1 MTAILEK
8 MLLEDDFLT
17 QVLAN
22 GQEIV
27 LQYDDVLPEQANQ
40 IAATRENIISFFGNK
55 DTFAEKLQSDLAFKE
70 QVLEYSKEKFTY
82 MLASEQSGQQQRIVW
97 VLG

>member
-1 MTAILEK
+1 MSTILEK

-17 QVLAN
+17 EVLTN
-22 GQEIV
+22 GKEIV
-27 LQYDDVLPEQANQ
+27 IQYDDVIPDQVNQ
-40 IAATRENIISFFGNK
+40 IVSTRENIINFFGNK
-55 DTFAEKLQSDLAFKE
+55 DTFNEKLQTDPAFKE
-70 QVLEYSKEKFTY
+70 QVLDYSKEKFTY